1 MDRFEGGTRINYR
14 ITENKTQHTENG
26 KSVSRRKMG
35 ETLVKFKIYG
45 SDGRFVELEATVD
58 TGATFTKIPESVAS
72 ELELQAKYETEE
84 ELGDKRMVGRLKS

>member
-72 ELELQAKYETEE
+72 ELGLVSCCLFFVSFVFFCGL
-84 ELGDKRMVGRLKS
+84 LGL